1 MKNYLRKIMIEAL
14 KAVLPKLEERLITII
29 IPIIEKKIVSEI
41 ETKVIP
47 VVNQKLDK
55 M

>member
-1 MKNYLRKIMIEAL
+1 MKNYIKNIVVEAL
-14 KAVLPKLEERLITII
+14 KAVLPMLEKRLITVI
-29 IPIIEKKIVSEI
+29 IPTIEKKIVSEI

>member
-1 MKNYLRKIMIEAL
+1 MKSYLRKIMIEAL
-14 KAVLPKLEERLITII
+14 KAVLPLLEEKLISII
-29 IPIIEKKIVSEI
+29 IPKIEKKLETEI

-47 VVNQKLDK
+47 EINHKVDK

>member
-14 KAVLPKLEERLITII
+14 KAFLPMLEEKLISVL
-29 IPIIEKKIVSEI
+29 IPRIEKKIVSEI